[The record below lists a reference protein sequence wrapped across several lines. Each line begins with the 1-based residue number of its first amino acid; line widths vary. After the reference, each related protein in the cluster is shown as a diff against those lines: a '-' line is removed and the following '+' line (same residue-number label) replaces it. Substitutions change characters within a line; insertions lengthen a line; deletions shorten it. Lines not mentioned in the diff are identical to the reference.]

1 MTQPIDFEG
10 IKVAA
15 LRSARSLLPELLT
28 GGKFEGDEY
37 VVRNPRR
44 DDKTPG
50 SFKINS
56 RTGFWKD
63 FATGDGG
70 NDLIS
75 LVHYVDGI
83 SQGEAA
89 RLFAEKLGISTY
101 KTNGSKGH
109 TKEPSPQTFSWGEE
123 GPRIGRDEVRRH
135 YYPNH
140 DTPKL
145 KVKIKKR
152 GASKDS
158 WVTCYRAIRDGVP
171 IGWQWKKPDD
181 FRVVPYFGKTRDPKR
196 SYWPEGEKDA
206 DTLDGPGLS
215 AFTFGGVGDGLP
227 PGIEKYL
234 ERLKD
239 RQLVIPVDNDETGRD
254 HAQKKAALAHAA
266 GVTHIRIFD
275 PKAVWPECPDGGD
288 VSDWF
293 ERGGGTREKLLEIID
308 ALPDW
313 QPTDDDSESENT
325 DDASPSWD
333 NPDLSLLD
341 DRRGELPPF
350 PLNVLSASWQEWATN
365 AAHGAGTTVDHVL
378 VPLFGVASSLVGT
391 ARRLQASTSWTQ
403 PFTLWIAIVGNSGT
417 GKTPGL
423 NVSQRTLA
431 RVERNRRHLIGK
443 LRRAHETKIENAK
456 VARKQWQEKV
466 KEAVDAGRK
475 VPDMPPEAEV
485 PEPFEAPRL
494 FLSNVTIEKLAVLLQ
509 ARPQGMLVT
518 LDELAGLFLNL
529 SRYSGGTD
537 REFWLEA
544 WNGEA
549 YRVERMGR
557 PPVDIEHLLV
567 GLAGGLQPDKL
578 ARSFDGDADGLY
590 ARVLFSW
597 PAEAPYRPLTD
608 VVHEMDPELENVFI
622 RLIDLAESEE
632 GKLIVRNVTLT
643 NDARDVFEAFRRLVH
658 SKKDGLD
665 GREREWWVKTP
676 AHVLRLAGTLAY
688 LDWARETVGTTM
700 PEPGRIETRFVTA
713 AVRLVSEYFWPHA
726 RAALRQIG
734 LTERHTKARKVLR
747 WLRAERSPGSELS
760 LKDIRRDALGQSLDA
775 EATTK
780 LIEALVQAGWLR
792 RVPIEKDGRGRTPHR
807 WSINPLLWGAE
818 NADNAGNSPFSSGAP
833 TAQPEVSFSALPAF
847 SAPTQDIDGDHDR
860 KEATWTV

>member
-1 MTQPIDFEG
+1 MSYPRTYSGDLANLPKALSPLCRQLQWVAWRWVRVNDNWTKPPFRVDQPDRHAANNDPATWGSHYAAVAVVLAGKGHGIGFALTKTKIGAVDLDCCRDAATGRIDTW
-10 IKVAA
+10 AQ
-15 LRSARSLLPELLT
+15 ELLDKAPDAYHEVT
-28 GGKFEGDEY
+28 VSGQGLRIIGTTAGAPVHRKFSIPAGRERAAVEVYRGATRYITISGLEISRCAKLPNIDVLIDSIAVENEQKNGADARKEEKKNGFDAAGIFVDDIDELIKNGAPETQRSEAFAR
-37 VVRNPRR
+37 VV
-44 DDKTPG
+44 
-50 SFKINS
+50 
-56 RTGFWKD
+56 W
-63 FATGDGG
+63 
-70 NDLIS
+70 S
-75 LVHYVDGI
+75 LA
-83 SQGEAA
+83 SQGQTIDEI
-89 RLFAEKLGISTY
+89 EKKLR
-101 KTNGSKGH
+101 K
-109 TKEPSPQTFSWGEE
+109 
-123 GPRIGRDEVRRH
+123 
-135 YYPNH
+135 YPNGIAQKYVGRLH
-140 DTPKL
+140 KEVERCYEKWRRARPTKNEDE
-145 KVKIKKR
+145 
-152 GASKDS
+152 GAS
-158 WVTCYRAIRDGVP
+158 WAY
-171 IGWQWKKPDD
+171 
-181 FRVVPYFGKTRDPKR
+181 
-196 SYWPEGEKDA
+196 
-206 DTLDGPGLS
+206 
-215 AFTFGGVGDGLP
+215 
-227 PGIEKYL
+227 
-234 ERLKD
+234 
-239 RQLVIPVDNDETGRD
+239 
-254 HAQKKAALAHAA
+254 
-266 GVTHIRIFD
+266 
-275 PKAVWPECPDGGD
+275 
-288 VSDWF
+288 
-293 ERGGGTREKLLEIID
+293 
-308 ALPDW
+308 
-313 QPTDDDSESENT
+313 
-325 DDASPSWD
+325 
-333 NPDLSLLD
+333 PDLSFLD
-341 DRRGELPPF
+341 DRRSELPPL
-350 PLNVLSASWQEWATN
+350 PLDVLSAGWQEWATN

-557 PPVDIEHLLV
+557 PPVDLEHLLV

-643 NDARDVFEAFRRLVH
+643 NDARDVFEVFRQLVH
-658 SKKDGLD
+658 RKKDGLD

-688 LDWARETVGTTM
+688 LDWARETAGTTM

-713 AVRLVSEYFWPHA
+713 AVRLVTEYFWPHA

-734 LTERHTKARKVLR
+734 LTERHTKARKVLL

-818 NADNAGNSPFSSGAP
+818 NAGSAGNSPLGRGA
-833 TAQPEVSFSALPAF
+833 TAAQPEIRFSALPAF

-860 KEATWTV
+860 EEATWTV